1 MQKYKQIKNNELVN
15 FLQNNQ
21 ICIIKKESKKYNKIA
36 SVGDSNKIFTKKK
49 IKMKERNNNTF

>member
-21 ICIIKKESKKYNKIA
+21 ICIINKEFKKYNKIA
-36 SVGDSNKIFTKKK
+36 SVDDSKKIFTKKK
-49 IKMKERNNNTF
+49 IK

>member
-21 ICIIKKESKKYNKIA
+21 ICIIKKESKKYNKVA
-36 SVGDSNKIFTKKK
+36 SIGDSKKIFTKKK
-49 IKMKERNNNTF
+49 IK